1 MKVKRGERI
10 IKARSSQVLV
20 RAIHE
25 STLQKNQQSLIQF
38 IALQLEVFK
47 TKMIRG
53 KFIFALRSLQIV
65 NDSEQ
70 K

>member
-1 MKVKRGERI
+1 MKMKVRRGEST
-10 IKARSSQVLV
+10 IKERRSQVLV

-25 STLQKNQQSLIQF
+25 SPLQKNQQNLIQF

-47 TKMIRG
+47 TKTIRG
-53 KFIFALRSLQIV
+53 RLAVKNQDFTNS
-65 NDSEQ
+65 